1 MIYKLVHSGSE
12 FVADL
17 SGDLSFSD
25 YRDFQDVLQKM
36 KSLTAKSVVLSI
48 NKLSSIDSAGIG
60 MFLIAAE
67 QAEKSGQTF
76 SVLSPSGQVDR
87 ILKLADLK
95 EVLNVVY

>member
-1 MIYKLVHSGSE
+1 MIYKLAHSGSE

-25 YRDFQDVLQKM
+25 YRDFQDVLKKM
-36 KSLTAKSVVLSI
+36 AALTAKSVVLSI

-67 QAEKSGQTF
+67 QAEKNGQMF
-76 SVLSPSGQVDR
+76 SVLSPSGQVER

-95 EVLNVVY
+95 DVLNVVY